1 MTGDAARGKTPNVA
15 TKPVNGARLNVQ
27 TPTVTTSR
35 PTGFE
40 PLPPVPLTHE
50 GSAIDP
56 ARIWY
61 QKLSRYNPI
70 RNLTPESLSRQMDSF
85 AQGYLREFAQTM
97 EAIANRDDR
106 LACVIPKRK
115 SALAR
120 RKLEVLTVPG
130 ADEAEAEKH
139 KEALTYFYNNLT
151 VTNAIDLN
159 QKRGPS
165 LLIEQMLDA
174 HAKKYA
180 VHEILW
186 RPSDDGL
193 TAVMNFVPLWFF
205 ENRSGKLRFLTS
217 DFDMTGVDLDENCW
231 MTTVG
236 LGLMEPCAV
245 AYMFKN
251 LPMKDWLLYCEK
263 HGMPGIVGKTEHAKD
278 SEGWNNLVTAV
289 GAIAADFSCVTSKT
303 DDIEKLDFTAEGQL
317 PYPILVERMDRAIAA
332 LWRGGDLST
341 MSKDNQA
348 VGSDAQHEG
357 EDTLEQDDGM
367 LVTET
372 LNTQLDPLVIAWH
385 FGEGTKP
392 LAYVKV
398 IIPPKRDHAKEILI
412 DEHLAKNGV
421 PMGKHSMLE
430 RYGRS
435 EPEPGE
441 ELTDKPEPA
450 VPFGQTPARG
460 AGASADESVDGE
472 EELAF
477 ADEHFANA
485 KLGKAAFERRFL
497 KNAMRLFAS
506 STADAIKPLRDSI
519 KAVLEMPNEAMH
531 RHALEGLRSQIALQ
545 LKQVNENP
553 ANAQAMEN
561 ILAASLLNGLA
572 TAHSKRKHV

>member
-1 MTGDAARGKTPNVA
+1 MSVALLRTVETKHNGKANGVA
-15 TKPVNGARLNVQ
+15 
-27 TPTVTTSR
+27 PTVSTTKR
-35 PTGFE
+35 QTGFE
-40 PLPPVPLTHE
+40 PLPIQPESHQ

-61 QKLSRYNPI
+61 HKLSRYNPI
-70 RNLTPESLSRQMDSF
+70 RNLSPESLGRQMDSF

-106 LACVIPKRK
+106 LSCVIPKRK
-115 SALAR
+115 ASLAR
-120 RKLEVLTVPG
+120 RKLEVITVPG
-130 ADEAEAEKH
+130 ADKAEAEKH

-151 VTNAIDLN
+151 VTNAVDLN
-159 QKRGPS
+159 QKRGSS

-174 HAKKYA
+174 QAKRYA

-186 RPSDDGL
+186 RPSPDGL

-205 ENRSGKLRFLTS
+205 ENRSGKLRFLPS
-217 DFDMTGVDLDENCW
+217 DFDMIGVDLDPSCW
-231 MTTVG
+231 LTTVG

-251 LPMKDWLLYCEK
+251 LPMKDWLLYSEK

-317 PYPILVERMDRAIAA
+317 PYPQLVERMDRAIAA
-332 LWRGGDLST
+332 IWRGGDLST

-348 VGSDAQHEG
+348 VGSDAQEQG

-367 LVTET
+367 LITET
-372 LNTQLDPLVIAWH
+372 LNAQLDPLVIAWH
-385 FGEGTKP
+385 FGEGVKP

-412 DEHLAKNGV
+412 DEHLAKHGV
-421 PMGKHSMLE
+421 PLGKTSMLE

-441 ELTDKPEPA
+441 ELTDKPKPA
-450 VPFGQTPARG
+450 VPFGQEEDEPKPGGEAGVRG
-460 AGASADESVDGE
+460 PVDEE

-485 KLGKAAFERRFL
+485 RIGKAAFERRFL
-497 KNAMRLFAS
+497 KNAMRQLAG
-506 STADAIKPLRDSI
+506 STSEALKPLRDAV
-519 KAVLEMPNEAMH
+519 KAVLEMPNEALH
-531 RHALEGLRSQIALQ
+531 RQALEGLRHQIAHQ
-545 LKQVNENP
+545 LKAVNDNP
-553 ANAQAMEN
+553 ANAVALEN

-572 TAHSKRKHV
+572 MATTKRKANK